1 MNKPVAESCLQNQQP
16 ILDALRDVFSEAGEV
31 LEVGSG
37 TGQHAVFFSQ
47 HLPHLEWQPSDL
59 QEQHPGMLLWL
70 NEVKHDRIRPP
81 LVLDVDDEIWPVEN
95 MDYVFTANTTHI
107 ISLSQAERMFAHIAS
122 VLKQGGLFAQ
132 YGPFN
137 YNGKYTSESNARF
150 DQWLKQQ
157 HPLSCIKHFEQL
169 QAFATENAMD
179 CIDDIEMPA
188 NNRLLV
194 WQKQS

>member
-16 ILDALRDVFSEAGEV
+16 ILDTLRGVFTEAGEV

-37 TGQHAVFFSQ
+37 TGQHAVFFSE
-47 HLPHLEWQPSDL
+47 HLPHLTWQPSDL
-59 QEQHPGMLLWL
+59 QDQHPGMLLWL
-70 NEVKHDRIRPP
+70 NEVEHNRIKPP
-81 LVLDVDDEIWPVEN
+81 LVLDVDDESWPVQS

-107 ISLSQAERMFAHIAS
+107 ISLAQAERMFVHIAS
-122 VLKQGGLFAQ
+122 VLKPGGLFAQ

-137 YNGKYTSESNARF
+137 YNGEYTSESNARF

-157 HPLSCIKHFEQL
+157 HPQSCIKHFEQL
-169 QAFATENAMD
+169 RDFASDNALH
-179 CIDDIEMPA
+179 CVEDIEMPA

>member
-1 MNKPVAESCLQNQQP
+1 MNKPLAESCLQNQQP
-16 ILDALRDVFSEAGEV
+16 ILDVLREVFSEAGKV

-47 HLPHLEWQPSDL
+47 HLPQLEWQPSDL
-59 QEQHPGMLLWL
+59 QDQHPGMLLWL
-70 NEVKHDRIRPP
+70 NEVEHNRIKPP
-81 LVLDVDDEIWPVEN
+81 LVLDVDDERWPVQD
-95 MDYVFTANTTHI
+95 MDYAFSANTTHI
-107 ISLSQAERMFAHIAS
+107 VSLSQTERMFAHIARS
-122 VLKQGGLFAQ
+122 LKHRGLFAQ

-157 HPLSCIKHFEQL
+157 HPQSGIKHFEQL
-169 QAFATENAMD
+169 QAFAADNAMY

>member
-16 ILDALRDVFSEAGEV
+16 ILDTLRGVFTEAGEV

-37 TGQHAVFFSQ
+37 TGQHAVFFSE
-47 HLPHLEWQPSDL
+47 HLPHLTWQPSDL
-59 QEQHPGMLLWL
+59 QDQHPGMLLWL
-70 NEVKHDRIRPP
+70 NEVEHNRIKPP
-81 LVLDVDDEIWPVEN
+81 LVLDVDDESWPVQN
-95 MDYVFTANTTHI
+95 MDYAFTANTTHI
-107 ISLSQAERMFAHIAS
+107 ISLAQAERMFVHIAS
-122 VLKQGGLFAQ
+122 VLKPGGLFAQ

-137 YNGKYTSESNARF
+137 YNGEYTSESNARF

-157 HPLSCIKHFEQL
+157 HPQSCIKHFEQL
-169 QAFATENAMD
+169 RDFAADNAMH
-179 CIDDIEMPA
+179 CVEDIEMPA